1 MANRG
6 MLKLVLAGV
15 LVLGGAFVGARYQEA
30 ILPDRTAANPAASA
44 LDTEAAE
51 EVLPQ
56 SSGEPKEPTTISRIY
71 EDINGSILTVGA
83 VKRQFVAQPWFR
95 DFFSPS
101 IRILERQQRLPYL
114 GSGFLVDE
122 RGHVVTNFH
131 VIEDSTEIFVTFPDG
146 REFEARLVDADR
158 FIDIALL
165 KIDVSGEDE
174 LPAPL
179 RFANSDDLRI
189 GEQVI
194 ALGNPFG
201 NLIEDSRPTVTV
213 GHISALQRTFRP
225 DQRQQR
231 VYQDMIQTDAAI
243 NPGNSGGPLVDI
255 NGEVV
260 GVNTFIFSPTGASA
274 GVGFAIPSNRIRNFV
289 QEIIVHGRLRPLL
302 LDFDF
307 QTVRSAEG
315 RAIRILEVAP
325 GGPAEEAGLRAG
337 DVILEADGR
346 PVESRENFLLLM
358 RGKQVGDTIRLT
370 VWRRGDVVRKEYR
383 VLEAPAMT

>member
-6 MLKLVLAGV
+6 LMKLMLAGC
-15 LVLGGAFVGARYQEA
+15 LVLGGVLVGASFQHLLAPGE
-30 ILPDRTAANPAASA
+30 TAANPAASEV
-44 LDTEAAE
+44 DGSDSTG
-51 EVLPQ
+51 VLPA
-56 SSGEPKEPTTISRIY
+56 SLGEPKEPSRVSRIY
-71 EDINGSILTVGA
+71 EEVNSSIVTVGA
-83 VKRQFVAQPWFR
+83 VKRQFVAQPWVR
-95 DFFSPS
+95 DFFAPS

-114 GSGFLVDE
+114 GSGFLVDD

-131 VIEDSTEIFVTFPDG
+131 VIEDSVEIFVTFPDG
-146 REFEARLVDADR
+146 REFEAKLVDADR
-158 FIDIALL
+158 FVDVALL
-165 KIDVSGEDE
+165 QIDADGRD
-174 LPAPL
+174 LPKPL
-179 RFANSDDLRI
+179 RFADSEYIRI

-213 GHISALQRTFRP
+213 GHVSALQRTFRP

-231 VYQDMIQTDAAI
+231 VYPDMIQTDAAI

-260 GVNTFIFSPTGASA
+260 GMNTFIVSPTGASA

-289 QEIIVHGRLRPLL
+289 QEIITHGRLRPLL

-307 QTVRSAEG
+307 QSVRSAEG
-315 RAIRILEVAP
+315 RAIRVLEVAP
-325 GGPAEEAGLRAG
+325 GGPAEDAGLRAG

-346 PVESRENFLLLM
+346 PVESRENFLLVL

-370 VWRRGDVVRKEYR
+370 VWRGGDVLSKDYK